1 MMFVKPKHLLI
12 SLSLLLKSFES
23 RNNVPYWMVL
33 LQLRLP
39 KKFLYLTN
47 IKVSINIEVCKAW
60 IYWQQ
65 FIINY
70 MFHFIHYKTSRGYKI
85 RIKIYPLSIPVVPII
100 VFSKDILWDVWNYIL
115 LNIVVKLTQAFA
127 TKSLILL
134 MSVALASSF
143 VHWKEPSSF
152 LKKQNTEK

>member
-1 MMFVKPKHLLI
+1 MKPKHLL
-12 SLSLLLKSFES
+12 LCLCLLLKSFES
-23 RNNVPYWMVL
+23 KNNVPYWMVL

-85 RIKIYPLSIPVVPII
+85 RIKVYPLSIPVVPII
-100 VFSKDILWDVWNYIL
+100 VFSKDILRVVRKYIF